1 MAINEIA
8 VAVGILSGAMIYGQ
22 TASEMEFPKEINEG
36 VYNTLPVSVH
46 EVNWSDNTNKL
57 HKLYA
62 SGINTYNET
71 AGIENGNSF
80 IDDKA
85 YNASDENDN
94 TDVNN
99 NLSGS
104 NNSKNDGGNIG
115 NYGDEKSYNDADKYN
130 KLIMSNDEYLAL
142 IKKYEDA
149 GYKHFVIRFPVGKF
163 EPLPSSEFELY
174 NLFPFDDIATADV
187 YGFASPD
194 GLKPKMQEDLSK
206 NRMNKIVKTLNKENI
221 TVKYNSYHLCGKDVP
236 RDSCW
241 RADIFFKTK
250 TNTIDK

>member
-36 VYNTLPVSVH
+36 VYNTLPVSTH

-62 SGINTYNET
+62 SGINTHNET
-71 AGIENGNSF
+71 VG

-85 YNASDENDN
+85 YNTGDENNN
-94 TDVNN
+94 TDNN

-104 NNSKNDGGNIG
+104 NNSKNNGDNTR
-115 NYGDEKSYNDADKYN
+115 NSGDEKSYNDVDKYN

-149 GYKHFVIRFPVGKF
+149 GYKHFVVRFPVGKF
-163 EPLPSSEFELY
+163 KPLPSSEFELY

-221 TVKYNSYHLCGKDVP
+221 TVKYNSYYLCGKDVP